1 MTVLRVLFP
10 FPALSRQRWSSGSGE
25 VFLAAADEA
34 EEVEGDLEGLDRGF
48 GWGLVRP
55 LSEKEEGEG
64 MCMEDVDELEA
75 RYSRLV
81 LLVGTTFS
89 FFKILVFSG
98 Y

>member
-55 LSEKEEGEG
+55 LSEKEEEEG

-75 RYSRLV
+75 RY
-81 LLVGTTFS
+81 
-89 FFKILVFSG
+89 FKAGITGG
-98 Y
+98 YYF